1 MHLLSNYYLVAKL
14 ARKCSL
20 SFVKFS
26 SWLRVVKTLLLGCG
40 CFELLCTCITH
51 MSMLFNVWEKFVN
64 LSLFY
69 NTHGEVEKSF
79 NSGSVVG
86 GT

>member
-1 MHLLSNYYLVAKL
+1 
-14 ARKCSL
+14 
-20 SFVKFS
+20 
-26 SWLRVVKTLLLGCG
+26 
-40 CFELLCTCITH
+40 